1 MTDTATDTAN
11 HSPATPAP
19 HRPARRRWLRA
30 LLWTVSAL
38 VLLLAVV
45 VVLIATFDWNR
56 AKPWVNERVSE
67 STGRHFA
74 IEGDLRLRWTWP
86 QPLDQGWRHWVPG
99 VTIEAEQLALGQ
111 PEGWQ
116 VEQEPVK
123 GSAELPALPAPP
135 DQLNKGRLPEE
146 KAKEQPKGK
155 AKDKDEGKDKD
166 SQASPSAPK
175 IDSDSIVLADE
186 KMAPPPRD
194 AATMATAARATASLR
209 LWPLLGRHVLLDH
222 LQLEGPDLVFA
233 RRKDGSNNWTFKR
246 PEHTGP
252 RWRFQVA
259 QLSLRG
265 GLVGWSDGV
274 RQMAVRARLDSLVQP
289 PSPDFPYGMR
299 VGLTGRIAKATVEA
313 QGLIGPVLDLQSEQA
328 RFPVK
333 LWAHAG
339 SLRARAEGILDNP
352 RALKGMDLQVRLRGS
367 SMADLFPLTG
377 LLLPRTPPFD
387 TNGHL
392 VGSLEPGRAVWD
404 YEEFDG
410 RVGQSDLRGTL
421 HYASG
426 KPRPKLSGDLA
437 SRKLRLA
444 DLGPVVGAPSTKQGQ
459 KTRQAASGKALPT
472 QRFDT
477 SKWNAMDM
485 DVRFKSDR
493 IERPQ
498 ALPIED
504 FSVHAVM
511 DNGVLRLS
519 PLRFGMA
526 KGRLD
531 IEAVVDSGAKPPK
544 ASLQG
549 KVQGLQ
555 LSALFPEIELMKKS
569 LGSMD
574 GALGLEGRGQSIA
587 EWLGTSSGDIRLY
600 VRDGRFSKQ
609 LLDLAALNLGSVIVT
624 KLFGADKEVQL
635 NCAVADLTV
644 KQGIARTRNVKLA
657 TPEAIIEA
665 TGQISLAQETMDLRI
680 VPESLKWKFFSLR
693 TPLYVRGSFANPKVG
708 VEPGP
713 LLLRAGAAVAAAVV
727 APAALALVPLTVP
740 AAEEDAQCQR
750 LLAESSKK

>member
-1 MTDTATDTAN
+1 
-11 HSPATPAP
+11 
-19 HRPARRRWLRA
+19 
-30 LLWTVSAL
+30 LWTVSAL
-38 VLLLAVV
+38 VLLLAAV
-45 VVLIATFDWNR
+45 VVLIASFDWNR
-56 AKPWVNERVSE
+56 AKPWINERVSE

-86 QPLDQGWRHWVPG
+86 QPLDQGWRHWIPG
-99 VTIEAEQLALGQ
+99 VTVQAEQLSLGQ
-111 PEGWQ
+111 PEGWE
-116 VEQEPVK
+116 VPQEPAK
-123 GSAELPALPAPP
+123 GSDELPALPAPP
-135 DQLNKGRLPEE
+135 DHLNQGRLP
-146 KAKEQPKGK
+146 QVDD
-155 AKDKDEGKDKD
+155 KDKDKNKNNNKEKGPARD
-166 SQASPSAPK
+166 
-175 IDSDSIVLADE
+175 IDTDSIALADE
-186 KMAPPPRD
+186 KLAPPARD
-194 AATMATAARATASLR
+194 AATMATAARATAILR

-246 PEHTGP
+246 PESTGP

-265 GLVGWSDGV
+265 GLVGWTDGV
-274 RQMAVRARLDSLVQP
+274 RQMAVRARLDSLAQAP
-289 PSPDFPYGMR
+289 GADFPYGMR
-299 VGLTGRIAKATVEA
+299 FGLTGRIAKATIEA
-313 QGLIGPVLDLQSEQA
+313 QGLTGPVLDLQSEQA

-339 SLRARAEGILDNP
+339 SLRAQAEGILDNP
-352 RALKGMDLQVRLRGS
+352 RALKGMDLQVRLRGA

-392 VGSLEPGRAVWD
+392 VGSLEPGRAIWD
-404 YEEFDG
+404 YQDFEG

-459 KTRQAASGKALPT
+459 KTKEAASGKALPA

-644 KQGIARTRNVKLA
+644 KQGMARTRNVKLA

-693 TPLYVRGSFANPKVG
+693 TPLYVRGSFAKPKVG

-740 AAEEDAQCQR
+740 AAEEDARCQR

>member
-1 MTDTATDTAN
+1 MTDIATD
-11 HSPATPAP
+11 SPATPAP
-19 HRPARRRWLRA
+19 KPPKRPPRRRWLRA
-30 LLWTVSAL
+30 LLWTASAL
-38 VLLLAVV
+38 VLLLVLI

-56 AKPWVNERVSE
+56 AKPWVNQRVSE
-67 STGRHFA
+67 ATGRHFA
-74 IEGDLRLRWTWP
+74 IEGDLRLRWNWP
-86 QPLDQGWRHWVPG
+86 QPLDDGWRHWIPG
-99 VTIEAEQLALGQ
+99 VTVEAEQLALGQ
-111 PEGWQ
+111 PEGWT
-116 VEQEPVK
+116 VEQEPAK

-135 DQLNKGRLPEE
+135 DHLNKGRLPQEKAQEQSREKSKNKDEE
-146 KAKEQPKGK
+146 KE
-155 AKDKDEGKDKD
+155 KDR
-166 SQASPSAPK
+166 QASRSAREV
-175 IDSDSIVLADE
+175 DSDSIVLADE
-186 KMAPPPRD
+186 KMAPPARD
-194 AATMATAARATASLR
+194 AGTMATAARATASLR

-246 PEHTGP
+246 PETTGP
-252 RWRFQVA
+252 RWSFRVA
-259 QLSLRG
+259 QLSLRS
-265 GLVGWSDGV
+265 GLVGWTDGM

-289 PSPDFPYGMR
+289 PGADFPYGMR
-299 VGLTGRIAKATVEA
+299 VGLTGRIAKATIEA
-313 QGLIGPVLDLQSEQA
+313 QGLTGPVLDLQSEQA

-339 SLRARAEGILDNP
+339 SLHAQAEGILDNP
-352 RALKGMDLQVRLRGS
+352 RALKGMDLQVRLRGA

-404 YEEFDG
+404 YQDFEG

-426 KPRPKLSGDLA
+426 KPRPKLSGDMA

-459 KTRQAASGKALPT
+459 KTKEAASGKALTT

-477 SKWNAMDM
+477 SKWSSMDM
-485 DVRFKSDR
+485 DVRFRSDR
-493 IERPQ
+493 IERPE

-504 FSVHAVM
+504 FSVHALM

-526 KGRLD
+526 KGKLD
-531 IEAVVDSGAKPPK
+531 LEAVVDSGAKPPK
-544 ASLQG
+544 AELKG
-549 KVQGLQ
+549 KVQALQ

-574 GALGLEGRGQSIA
+574 GALALEGRGQSIA
-587 EWLGTSSGDIRLY
+587 EWLGSSSGDIRLY

-635 NCAVADLTV
+635 NCAVADFNV
-644 KQGIARTRNVKLA
+644 QQGLARTRNVKLA
-657 TPEAIIEA
+657 TPEAIVEA
-665 TGQISLAQETMDLRI
+665 TGQVNLAQETMDLHI
-680 VPESLKWKFFSLR
+680 KPESLKWKFFSLR
-693 TPLYVRGSFANPKVG
+693 TPLYVRGSFAHPKVG

-750 LLAESSKK
+750 LLAGAPKR